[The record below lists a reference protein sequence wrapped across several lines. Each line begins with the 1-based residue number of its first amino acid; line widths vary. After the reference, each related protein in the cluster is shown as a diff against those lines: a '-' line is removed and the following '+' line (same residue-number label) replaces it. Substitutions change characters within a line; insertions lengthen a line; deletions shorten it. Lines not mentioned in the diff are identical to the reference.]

1 MCEEELG
8 PTCRG
13 ARRGERLFFSSVV
26 AAATTATATAI
37 CFTTER
43 ESRQPERVRAFAASP
58 FFLSVVLSLLI
69 LPRMNAQEQENK
81 LVDRLL
87 RPDMTL
93 QNNAQKKKFVAA
105 GAPLDRH
112 ATVREFYWQEKTNTK
127 KFANTREFS
136 SQQYNSRS
144 FRGTKDSANL
154 NTKTIHKSDL
164 AFKTQTATGV
174 RAAGSRR
181 HRRRRNPIGPCVAS
195 SASNTSWARAVTTPA
210 CCARR

>member
-1 MCEEELG
+1 M
-8 PTCRG
+8 
-13 ARRGERLFFSSVV
+13 
-26 AAATTATATAI
+26 
-37 CFTTER
+37 
-43 ESRQPERVRAFAASP
+43 RALVASP
-58 FFLSVVLSLLI
+58 FFPWLLLSLLI

-144 FRGTKDSANL
+144 FHGNKDSANL
-154 NTKTIHKSDL
+154 NMKTIHKSDL
-164 AFKTQTATGV
+164 TFGTRTATGV
-174 RAAGSRR
+174 R
-181 HRRRRNPIGPCVAS
+181 VAVNADKKVS
-195 SASNTSWARAVTTPA
+195 GREYAENRPFLDRGKSQKAFSQQNRPLTIDEVRELLNKNK
-210 CCARR
+210 